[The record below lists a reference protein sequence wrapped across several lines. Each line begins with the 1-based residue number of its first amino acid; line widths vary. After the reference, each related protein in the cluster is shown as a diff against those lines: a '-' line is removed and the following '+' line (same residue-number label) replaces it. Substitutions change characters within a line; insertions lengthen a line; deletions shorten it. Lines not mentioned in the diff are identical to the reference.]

1 MIPERFSK
9 RLNDRVQ
16 ANVAAFLRREIFLV
30 KFDGIKEVSDNKLFK
45 IIIVLGLA

>member
-1 MIPERFSK
+1 MIGCKLMLLPSLE
-9 RLNDRVQ
+9 
-16 ANVAAFLRREIFLV
+16 REIFLV